1 MAKDKAELKV
11 PAVAADLD
19 RLLRHYSGVP
29 DRALGVWL
37 RPLIAHIA
45 PQLQGAPIPSRV
57 AEIARLAGVPIA
69 PVAPDAPVAPVAA
82 PVSPDGDDRPEEES

>member
-1 MAKDKAELKV
+1 MAKAKGELKV

-19 RLLRHYSGVP
+19 KLLRHYGDVP
-29 DRALGVWL
+29 ARALGVWL

-45 PQLQGAPIPSRV
+45 RQLQGAPIPDRV

-69 PVAPDAPVAPVAA
+69 PVAPVAPDAPVAA
-82 PVSPDGDDRPEEES
+82 PVSPDGHDRPEEES

>member
-37 RPLIAHIA
+37 RPLIAHVA

-69 PVAPDAPVAPVAA
+69 AVA

>member
-1 MAKDKAELKV
+1 MAAQKQKAELKV

-19 RLLRHYSGVP
+19 KLLRHYQGVP

-37 RPLIAHIA
+37 RPLIAHVA

-69 PVAPDAPVAPVAA
+69 PIAPVAA
-82 PVSPDGDDRPEEES
+82 PVTTDGADRPEEES

>member
-1 MAKDKAELKV
+1 MPKAKGELKV

-37 RPLIAHIA
+37 RPLIAHVA

-69 PVAPDAPVAPVAA
+69 PLAPVAPDAA
-82 PVSPDGDDRPEEES
+82 PVSPDGDDRPAEES

>member
-1 MAKDKAELKV
+1 MPKAKGELKV

-37 RPLIAHIA
+37 RPLIAHVA

-69 PVAPDAPVAPVAA
+69 PLAPVAPDAA
-82 PVSPDGDDRPEEES
+82 PVSPDGDDRPAEEI